1 MPCPGR
7 SDPEKCPDGAKLLQE
22 VERTYW
28 AHVDAQEQAKKNPHK
43 YNLQVAAEADAARL
57 KARKKWRAHRLECD
71 RGEEY
76 PDTIHT
82 KGGSVHRVRIGELPP
97 REEEHDAPE

>member
-7 SDPEKCPDGAKLLQE
+7 SDPERCPDGAKLLQD

-28 AHVDAQEQAKKNPHK
+28 AHVDAQEQAKKNPNDW
-43 YNLQVAAEADAARL
+43 NLQRAAEADGAKVAAS
-57 KARKKWRAHRLECD
+57 KKWRTHRLECD
-71 RGEEY
+71 RGEY
-76 PDTIHT
+76 PDTIQT

-97 REEEHDAPE
+97 QPEEENDG